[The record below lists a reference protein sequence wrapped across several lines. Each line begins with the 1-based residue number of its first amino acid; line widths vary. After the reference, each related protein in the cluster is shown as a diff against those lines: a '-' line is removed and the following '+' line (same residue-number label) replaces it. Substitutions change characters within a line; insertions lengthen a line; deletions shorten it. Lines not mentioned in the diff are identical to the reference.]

1 MNRGSWNA
9 DDSDR
14 PRWGAKTVLVA
25 EYDYHHEDG
34 TYAYTVMKGI
44 NPDKEKIFTIR
55 RRNMMPFSDM
65 LEPEDKVE
73 WFLGMGEEKPVLFRL
88 PELIAA
94 TESNPG
100 CRVLIPEG
108 EKDVMTAVG
117 LGYVATCNPMGAL
130 KWKDEYSKYLK
141 GCDVVVIADKDAR
154 GNQHASQVAASVRP
168 HAKLVRV
175 LSMPDGHK
183 DLTDW
188 VKARK
193 EAKAKA
199 C

>member
-1 MNRGSWNA
+1 
-9 DDSDR
+9 
-14 PRWGAKTVLVA
+14 
-25 EYDYHHEDG
+25 
-34 TYAYTVMKGI
+34 
-44 NPDKEKIFTIR
+44 
-55 RRNMMPFSDM
+55 
-65 LEPEDKVE
+65 
-73 WFLGMGEEKPVLFRL
+73 
-88 PELIAA
+88 
-94 TESNPG
+94 
-100 CRVLIPEG
+100 
-108 EKDVMTAVG
+108 
-117 LGYVATCNPMGAL
+117 MGAL

>member
-1 MNRGSWNA
+1 
-9 DDSDR
+9 
-14 PRWGAKTVLVA
+14 
-25 EYDYHHEDG
+25 
-34 TYAYTVMKGI
+34 MKGI

-55 RRNMMPFSDM
+55 RRNMMRDM

-73 WFLGMGEEKPVLFRL
+73 WFLG
-88 PELIAA
+88 
-94 TESNPG
+94 
-100 CRVLIPEG
+100 
-108 EKDVMTAVG
+108 
-117 LGYVATCNPMGAL
+117 
-130 KWKDEYSKYLK
+130 
-141 GCDVVVIADKDAR
+141 
-154 GNQHASQVAASVRP
+154 P

>member
-55 RRNMMPFSDM
+55 RRNMMRDM

-88 PELIAA
+88 PDLIAA
-94 TESNPG
+94 TKSNPG

-117 LGYVATCNPMGAL
+117 LGYVATCNWRSRTATP
-130 KWKDEYSKYLK
+130 
-141 GCDVVVIADKDAR
+141 V
-154 GNQHASQVAASVRP
+154 ASFLSGPRRSTAASTRMEIRSP
-168 HAKLVRV
+168 PA
-175 LSMPDGHK
+175 
-183 DLTDW
+183 
-188 VKARK
+188 
-193 EAKAKA
+193 
-199 C
+199 

>member
-1 MNRGSWNA
+1 
-9 DDSDR
+9 
-14 PRWGAKTVLVA
+14 
-25 EYDYHHEDG
+25 
-34 TYAYTVMKGI
+34 
-44 NPDKEKIFTIR
+44 
-55 RRNMMPFSDM
+55 
-65 LEPEDKVE
+65 
-73 WFLGMGEEKPVLFRL
+73 
-88 PELIAA
+88 
-94 TESNPG
+94 
-100 CRVLIPEG
+100 
-108 EKDVMTAVG
+108 
-117 LGYVATCNPMGAL
+117 
-130 KWKDEYSKYLK
+130 
-141 GCDVVVIADKDAR
+141 VIADKDAR